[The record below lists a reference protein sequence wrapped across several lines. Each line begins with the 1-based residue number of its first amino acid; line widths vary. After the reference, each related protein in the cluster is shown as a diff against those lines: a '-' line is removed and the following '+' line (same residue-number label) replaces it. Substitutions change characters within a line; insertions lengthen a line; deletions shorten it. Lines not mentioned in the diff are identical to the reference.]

1 MKNSHTPASG
11 PRPPSLRSHLRVF
24 FGLLAL
30 LLASVAAA
38 YIPMGP
44 FNLACNVGIAVA
56 KALLVLVFFMQLKTD
71 SPLLRIVASIGFAWV
86 LVLIGL
92 SLTDVLTRGGGVFG

>member
-11 PRPPSLRSHLRVF
+11 PRPPSLANHLKVF
-24 FGLLAL
+24 FALLAL
-30 LLASVAAA
+30 LLASVGAA
-38 YIPMGP
+38 YVPMGP
-44 FNLACNVGIAVA
+44 FNLVCNIGIAVA
-56 KALLVLVFFMQLKTD
+56 KALLVLVFFMRLKTD

-92 SLTDVLTRGGGVFG
+92 SLTDILTRGAGPVS

>member
-11 PRPPSLRSHLRVF
+11 PRPPSLSSHLKVF
-24 FGLLAL
+24 IALLVL
-30 LLASVAAA
+30 LLASVGTA

-44 FNLACNVGIAVA
+44 FNLASNIGIAVA
-56 KALLVLVFFMQLKTD
+56 KALLVLVFFMRLKTD

-92 SLTDVLTRGGGVFG
+92 SLTDILTRGIGPVS